1 MLRFSFCS
9 LLSLCLLT
17 QTAYAQG
24 AWWQVILSDASVVEV
39 QQTLQEGGDWYG
51 CETQESE
58 GALCLDD
65 FHYYHQHLYG
75 EATIEE
81 KAIRLNFLTDYQPQ
95 NLSDVILNLRKDG
108 LVMKR
113 INIQG
118 EQYDIAAA
126 LKQNSPEAV
135 DKALILFI
143 NRYPQQAPRSI
154 DWVLAE
160 EFESPTPR
168 VHVTLNSDG
177 EMIELKVER
186 F

>member
-1 MLRFSFCS
+1 MLRFSLFL
-9 LLSLCLLT
+9 LLSLSLFSH
-17 QTAYAQG
+17 TANARD
-24 AWWQVILSDASVVEV
+24 AWWQIMLSEAPVAVV

-95 NLSDVILNLRKDG
+95 NLSGVILNLRKDG

-154 DWVLAE
+154 DWVLAG

>member
-1 MLRFSFCS
+1 MLRFSFF
-9 LLSLCLLT
+9 LFLSLSLFS
-17 QTAYAQG
+17 QTANARD
-24 AWWQVILSDASVVEV
+24 AWWQIMLSEATVAEV
-39 QQTLQEGGDWYG
+39 QQTLQDGGDWYG

-58 GALCLDD
+58 GAFCLDD

-81 KAIRLNFLTDYQPQ
+81 KTIRLNFLTDYQPQ
-95 NLSDVILNLRKDG
+95 NLSNVILNLRKDG

-113 INIQG
+113 IDIQG

-126 LKQNSPEAV
+126 LKQNSSEAV

-160 EFESPTPR
+160 EFESQAPR

>member
-1 MLRFSFCS
+1 MLRFSFF
-9 LLSLCLLT
+9 LFLSLSLFS
-17 QTAYAQG
+17 QTANARD
-24 AWWQVILSDASVVEV
+24 AWWQIILSEAPFVEV

-143 NRYPQQAPRSI
+143 NRYSQQAPRSI

-168 VHVTLNSDG
+168 VRVTLNSDG

>member
-1 MLRFSFCS
+1 MLRFSFF
-9 LLSLCLLT
+9 LFLSLSLFS
-17 QTAYAQG
+17 QTANARD
-24 AWWQVILSDASVVEV
+24 AWWQIMLSKAPFIEV

-81 KAIRLNFLTDYQPQ
+81 KVIRLNFLTDYQPQ

-113 INIQG
+113 IDIQG

-126 LKQNSPEAV
+126 LKQNSPEVV

-143 NRYPQQAPRSI
+143 NRHPQQAPRSI

-177 EMIELKVER
+177 EMIELMVER

>member
-1 MLRFSFCS
+1 MLRFSFFL
-9 LLSLCLLT
+9 LLSLSLFSH
-17 QTAYAQG
+17 TANARD
-24 AWWQVILSDASVVEV
+24 AWWQIMLSEAPVAEV

-95 NLSDVILNLRKDG
+95 NLSGVILNLRKDG

-143 NRYPQQAPRSI
+143 NRYSQHAPRSI

-168 VHVTLNSDG
+168 VGVTLNSDG